1 MNLAEILS
9 DVQLAV
15 KLANTALQLGEDA
28 APHIQTAYGI
38 LFEGK
43 SLTDEQRQ
51 AMLDQETAWR
61 SDIDDAIAADG
72 TATPP

>member
-1 MNLAEILS
+1 MNVAEILA

-28 APHIQTAYGI
+28 APHVQTAYGI

-43 SLTDEQRQ
+43 SLTDEERQ

-61 SDIDDAIAADG
+61 SDIDDAIAVDA
-72 TATPP
+72 APKP